1 MARGESSIQTIASAF
16 EDEPQDLLLHSSPDG
31 VVTLMFSDVENS
43 TAMMERLGELRSFA
57 VLRQHKE
64 IVGELV
70 QGDGGRI
77 VKSQGDGFMIA
88 FPSAR
93 GALRCAIA
101 MQRAFAER
109 VLGDGERLRI
119 RIGLHA
125 GEVIPDENDFFG
137 RNVVLAARIA
147 DRARGGEILVSSE
160 LKQYTETDRS
170 FAFELLGELEL
181 KGLLGSHAVYS
192 VPWGSATS

>member
-1 MARGESSIQTIASAF
+1 MARSPSSIHTVAAAF
-16 EDEPQDLLLHSSPDG
+16 KDQPEDLGTHTSPDG
-31 VVTLMFSDVENS
+31 VITLMFSDVENS

-57 VLRQHKE
+57 VLREHKE
-64 IVGELV
+64 VVGGLV
-70 QGDGGRI
+70 QGGDGRI

-93 GALRCAIA
+93 GGLRCAIA

-109 VLGDGERLRI
+109 VFGDGERLRI

-125 GEVIPDENDFFG
+125 GAVIPDEDDFFG

-160 LKQYTETDRS
+160 LKEYTEVDPS
-170 FAFELLGELEL
+170 FAFEQLGELEL
-181 KGLLGSHAVYS
+181 KGLLGSQVVYS
-192 VPWGSATS
+192 VPWAGERG

>member
-1 MARGESSIQTIASAF
+1 MARGESSIHTIALAF
-16 EDEPQDLLLHSSPDG
+16 EDEPHDLRFHSSPDG
-31 VVTLMFSDVENS
+31 VFTLMFSDVENS

-57 VLRQHKE
+57 VLREHKE
-64 IVGELV
+64 IVAELV
-70 QGDGGRI
+70 EGDDGRI

-93 GALRCAIA
+93 AALRCAIA

-125 GEVIPDENDFFG
+125 GAVIPDEDDFFG

-160 LKQYTETDRS
+160 LKEYTETDPS
-170 FAFELLGELEL
+170 FAFEQLGELEL
-181 KGLLGSHAVYS
+181 KGLLGSHVVYS
-192 VPWGSATS
+192 VAWAGAPG